1 MDTGLILHTILGLLL
16 LLIPAGALYMLERQM
31 LPKFAVAVGRMVVQ
45 LLVLCL
51 MVWAL
56 LRVNSPWLLI
66 AWLVV
71 MAVYAGWIVL
81 KRCKLNIGKLLPA
94 VSIGLLVSTTFT
106 GLWILALA
114 LPVRIFE
121 ARWFVPVMAL
131 LMGHTMAM
139 TIRGLNT
146 YVTALKTDE
155 QQYEFLRGNGQ
166 PHFKALQP
174 FLRRSLLAILSPTI
188 ANLSVLCLTSMPL
201 LLGGILLGGMSPINA
216 FVLMLHMTVGCV
228 AASVLSLAITLFLAD
243 RSLFDKFG
251 KLITVLAFVALVLSC
266 KGNKVSE
273 GAKASQENV
282 TEDVTGFYD
291 TKTAAKTEV
300 ADVEVQAAGKKI
312 VMYEMPAPLKDRPEQ
327 ILKRKGYTTSYNSK
341 TKNPNWVAWH
351 LTKSHTYGSFQR
363 KDEMFTVDEDAKGG
377 RATDNDYYNSRYDRG
392 HMCPAG
398 DNKWDKQAMEQSF
411 LFTNIC
417 PQNHGLNKYEWND
430 LEILCRD
437 WAREYG
443 AIDIV
448 CGPIYNQKSEQKTIG
463 RNKVWVPDAFF
474 KVVLCRQGSPKA
486 IGFIYRNEGVK
497 QKMEEAVYT
506 VDEIEQ
512 LTGMD
517 FFPVLD
523 DKTEDRIEAKTSLSE
538 W

>member
-155 QQYEFLRGNGQ
+155 QQYEFLRGNGL

-174 FLRRSLLAILSPTI
+174 FLRRGLLAILSPTI
-188 ANLSVLCLTSMPL
+188 ANLSMLCLTSMPL

-216 FVLMLHMTVGCV
+216 FVLMLHMTVGSI

-273 GAKASQENV
+273 GAKTSQEDV
-282 TEDVTGFYD
+282 TEDVMGFYD

-448 CGPIYNQKSEQKTIG
+448 CGPIYKQKSEQKTIG

-497 QKMEEAVYT
+497 QKMEDAVYT

-523 DKTEDRIEAKTSLSE
+523 DKTEDRIEAKASLSE

>member
-1 MDTGLILHTILGLLL
+1 MDKGLILHTILGLLL
-16 LLIPAGALYMLERQM
+16 LLIPAGALYVLERKM
-31 LPKFAVAVGRMVVQ
+31 LQSFAVSVARMVGQ

-51 MVWAL
+51 LVWAL
-56 LRVNSPWLLI
+56 IRVDSPWLLI
-66 AWLVV
+66 VWLVV
-71 MAVYAGWIVL
+71 MAVYAGCIVL
-81 KRCKLNIGKLLPA
+81 KRCKLNIAKLLPA
-94 VSIGLLVSTTFT
+94 VGVGLFVGTAFT

-114 LPVRIFE
+114 LSVRVFD

-131 LMGHTMAM
+131 LMGHAMVM

-174 FLRRSLLAILSPTI
+174 FLRRSLLAVVSPTV
-188 ANLSVLCLTSMPL
+188 ANLSVLCLTAMPL
-201 LLGGILLGGMSPINA
+201 LLGGLFLGGMSPVNA
-216 FVLMLHMTVGCV
+216 FVLMLHMTVGCI

-251 KLITVLAFVALVLSC
+251 KLCFMLTLMALVVSC
-266 KGNKVSE
+266 KGNKAGAPAEAVSD
-273 GAKASQENV
+273 AQETN
-282 TEDVTGFYD
+282 GFYQP
-291 TKTAAKTEV
+291 K
-300 ADVEVQAAGKKI
+300 VETPAEGKKV

-327 ILKRKGYTTSYNSK
+327 ILKRQGYTTSYNEQ

-351 LTKSHTYGSFQR
+351 LTKSHTYGSNQR
-363 KDEMFTVDEDAKGG
+363 DQEVFTEDESVKAP
-377 RATDNDYYNSRYDRG
+377 RATDRDYYTSRYDRG

-398 DNKWDKQAMEQSF
+398 DNKWDKKAMEQSF

-448 CGPIYNQKSEQKTIG
+448 CGPIYYQKGEQKTIG

-497 QKMEEAVYT
+497 QRMEEAVCT

-512 LTGMD
+512 LMGMD
-517 FFPVLD
+517 FFPALD
-523 DKTEDRIEAKTSLSE
+523 DKTEDRIEAKASLSE